1 MTSSIKEIY
10 FDYYKQA
17 DKFFKKHED
26 IREKFENNIK
36 SVYSGN
42 KNVNIKLMQGTKET
56 IYRMKIADY
65 RVIFKVVDGQIII
78 INTILAGNRG
88 EIYKIF
94 KR

>member
-1 MTSSIKEIY
+1 MTPSIKEIY
-10 FDYYKQA
+10 FDYHKQA
-17 DKFFKKHED
+17 EKFFKKHED

-36 SVYSGN
+36 SMYSGN
-42 KNVNIKLMQGTKET
+42 RNINIKVMQGEKET

-65 RVIFKVVDGQIII
+65 RVIFKIVDGQIII
-78 INTILAGNRG
+78 IDTILAGNRG